1 MPWEVWRPSAFGRA
15 LPQRGT
21 IYGKIRLSRIAAWSK
36 LDGLEHQDYKI
47 GTYWGVAPLR
57 GSPSLPSVLT
67 LFLSPCVR
75 MLTSVDRLLFVRGV
89 PIFKELRDDFLVRLA
104 SIMDELS
111 FPASHTIFTE
121 GQEGRA
127 LYIVVSGQVS
137 VHLRGQELAQL
148 ETGTCFGEMSLFDAE
163 PRSASVTTLQP
174 CDCLMLTQQQLY
186 EAIDETP
193 GIAVNIIRLLSRR
206 LRESNKELN
215 EKKQELKEFNRQ
227 QTLTYAPDPQFL
239 PQDPPPRPVL
249 EEQPVYGG
257 DGGGFPYSTF
267 PY

>member
-1 MPWEVWRPSAFGRA
+1 
-15 LPQRGT
+15 
-21 IYGKIRLSRIAAWSK
+21 
-36 LDGLEHQDYKI
+36 
-47 GTYWGVAPLR
+47 
-57 GSPSLPSVLT
+57 
-67 LFLSPCVR
+67 

-111 FPASHTIFTE
+111 FPSSHTIFTE

-127 LYIVVSGQVS
+127 LYIVVSGRVS
-137 VHLRGQELAQL
+137 VHLKGQELAQL
-148 ETGTCFGEMSLFDAE
+148 DTGTCFGEMSLFDAE
-163 PRSASVTTLQP
+163 PRSASVTTLDP

-206 LRESNKELN
+206 IRELN
-215 EKKQELKEFNRQ
+215 NELNDKQQEVKALTQ
-227 QTLTYAPDPQFL
+227 QQQQVYAPDPQFL
-239 PQDPPPRPVL
+239 PTEPVPVP
-249 EEQPVYGG
+249 QPAPDEVFYGVD
-257 DGGGFPYSTF
+257 DGAGFPYGSF

>member
-1 MPWEVWRPSAFGRA
+1 
-15 LPQRGT
+15 
-21 IYGKIRLSRIAAWSK
+21 
-36 LDGLEHQDYKI
+36 
-47 GTYWGVAPLR
+47 
-57 GSPSLPSVLT
+57 
-67 LFLSPCVR
+67 

-111 FPASHTIFTE
+111 FPTQHTIFTE

-127 LYIVVSGQVS
+127 LYIVVSGRVS

-148 ETGTCFGEMSLFDAE
+148 DQGTCFGEMSLFDAE
-163 PRSASVTTLQP
+163 PRSASVTTLAS
-174 CDCLMLTQQQLY
+174 CECLMLTQQQLY

-206 LRESNKELN
+206 IRELNNELN
-215 EKKQELKEFNRQ
+215 EKQQEIKELAEQTGLAYAANVQRQ
-227 QTLTYAPDPQFL
+227 PNVPV
-239 PQDPPPRPVL
+239 PRPAIDEAL
-249 EEQPVYGG
+249 QEQG
-257 DGGGFPYSTF
+257 DGNGGFPYSSF